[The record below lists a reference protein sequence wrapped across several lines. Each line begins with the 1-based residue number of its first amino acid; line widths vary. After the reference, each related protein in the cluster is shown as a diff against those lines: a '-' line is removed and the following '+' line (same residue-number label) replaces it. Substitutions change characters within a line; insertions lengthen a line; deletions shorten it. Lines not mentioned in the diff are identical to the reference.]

1 MQQEDMAKIFAEYGY
16 EVPGSVAELVNLG
29 KSIDFTTEAG
39 LNLAAVFPNLVTV
52 FMQTQET
59 VNGLVN
65 SLAALDS
72 SRFKT
77 LFEFTR
83 ANAYAAAGIP
93 LSSLPSYAS
102 GTSFVPNDG
111 PAMIHRGERILTAE
125 ENRRYESNDTIALEI
140 RGLREENMN
149 MRAELRSIAVS
160 SRDAARTLD
169 RLQRGGF
176 ILSDVD
182 LNGDPQILKVEVV

>member
-1 MQQEDMAKIFAEYGY
+1 
-16 EVPGSVAELVNLG
+16 
-29 KSIDFTTEAG
+29 
-39 LNLAAVFPNLVTV
+39 
-52 FMQTQET
+52 MQTQET

-93 LSSLPSYAS
+93 LTRLPSYAS
-102 GTSFVPNDG
+102 GTDYVPQDG
-111 PAMIHRGERILTAE
+111 PAMIHRGERILTAQ
-125 ENRRYESNDTIALEI
+125 ENQTYSSNDTIAAEI
-140 RGLREENMN
+140 RALREENSN

-160 SRDAARTLD
+160 SRDTSRTLD

-176 ILSDVD
+176 ILSDVG
-182 LNGDPQILKVEVV
+182 LNGDPQVLKVEVV